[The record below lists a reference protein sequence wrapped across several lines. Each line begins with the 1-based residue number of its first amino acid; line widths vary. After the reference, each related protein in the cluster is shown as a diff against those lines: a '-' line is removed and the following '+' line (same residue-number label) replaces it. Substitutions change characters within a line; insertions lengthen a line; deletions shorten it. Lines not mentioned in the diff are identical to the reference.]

1 MKNLFKLFFISIS
14 TFSFVHAQ
22 SLQNSVDSVSYALGQ
37 DIGRSLLGTGATLN
51 SDVLLQSL
59 NEAISGK
66 PSLFNEEQSMTIIQT
81 AMRKAYEEKAK
92 KAMQVNEEFLETNK
106 SKPNV
111 VVTPEG
117 LQYEVLVQG
126 TGANPLATDE
136 VEVHYEGK
144 LIDGTK
150 FDSSYDRN
158 EPIVLTLS
166 RVIEGWKI
174 GIPLMKV
181 GSKYRFYVPANLGYG
196 ERAQGEI
203 PAFSTLIFDVELLSI
218 KEKVDEAE

>member
-1 MKNLFKLFFISIS
+1 MKNLFKLIFISIS
-14 TFSFVHAQ
+14 TFSFAHAQ
-22 SLQNSVDSVSYALGQ
+22 GLQNSVDSVSYALGQ
-37 DIGRSLLGTGATLN
+37 DIGRSLVGTGATLN
-51 SDVLLQSL
+51 AEVLLQSL

-81 AMRKAYEEKAK
+81 AMRKAYEEKAA
-92 KAMQVNEEFLETNK
+92 KAIKVNEDFLESNK
-106 SKPNV
+106 TKPNI

-158 EPIVLTLS
+158 EPIVLTLN

-181 GSKYRFYVPANLGYG
+181 GSKYRFYVPASLGYG

-218 KEKVDEAE
+218 KEKVDEPE